1 MQVGGKLS
9 NSIRSC
15 HEHESSEVWG
25 EVCARVGIPHI
36 LSWMSP
42 KHCRHSGSCLQ
53 SPMWMWAWTGMLGV
67 FLCHPGE
74 PQSSIEGKD
83 FGGEDTAVPKG
94 GDAVLRQSKDSV
106 LGAFG

>member
-1 MQVGGKLS
+1 
-9 NSIRSC
+9 
-15 HEHESSEVWG
+15 
-25 EVCARVGIPHI
+25 
-36 LSWMSP
+36 
-42 KHCRHSGSCLQ
+42 
-53 SPMWMWAWTGMLGV
+53 MLGV